1 MFLLHF
7 LDFLA
12 KISPVAFLMKL
23 GRGLGCI
30 FYWIDRKHRNIAFT
44 NLRNAF
50 PEYTQD
56 QIRNITKRV
65 FQNLV
70 LVGCEVL
77 ILSQK
82 NPHAWRD
89 HIFEEGYEHLQKAK
103 KSGKAILFLTGHSGN
118 WELLAKLGRWA
129 GFINSVVAR
138 DVKNK
143 KVQNWI
149 QSIRAR
155 YNVNVISKGQIRH
168 IVGAFDQGHTVG
180 ALVDQDGGVRGT
192 FAPFFGR
199 LASTPTGIIRLGLKY
214 GVPILPGFLRRLS
227 DRLEYRAFIGK
238 DLTEGLDGLSLD
250 EQEKIVLERFT
261 LSLENFI
268 REDPSQW
275 LWLHRR
281 WKTRPPGE
289 ITRYEKKMLLLND
302 GKPGHFNQI
311 LAIANGFPDWEKNI
325 CFIHFKSSFHRFMV
339 SLSLFFG
346 LHSMKLLRWCLSKD
360 SLQQLPIWSP
370 SLILACGSLS
380 APVAFFLKH
389 YYEAKTVLLMK
400 SGVSHPEKL
409 FDLVVLP
416 THDSY
421 SSLNAKNVLILQGMP
436 TLVSK
441 EIADRSTK
449 ILSDKLSLDVGR
461 KIGVLIGGDSER
473 LEMKASEMEVLVDF
487 LLNICEKN
495 STQILMATSRRTPL
509 EIEQIFERKLGQQ
522 KHVHLLCAK
531 DYPENPIPGVLGLA
545 EIVLVTEDSFSMI
558 MEAIHSGCFVIT
570 IRLPQKSS
578 RPLKYEITLNA
589 FEKSG
594 RIRRCWPKDL
604 APILENLKNEMGKK
618 EIDSQ
623 ETLLVQQE
631 ILRLFESPSQVKS

>member
-1 MFLLHF
+1 M
-7 LDFLA
+7 
-12 KISPVAFLMKL
+12 PVAFLMKL
-23 GRGLGCI
+23 GRGLGCV
-30 FYWIDRKHRNIAFT
+30 FYWVDRKHRHIAFT

-89 HIFEEGYEHLQKAK
+89 HIFEEGYEHLQKAR

-143 KVQNWI
+143 KIQSWI

-155 YNVNVISKGQIRH
+155 YDVNVISKGQIRH
-168 IVGAFDQGHTVG
+168 IVEAFDQGHTVG

-227 DRLEYRAFIGK
+227 DRLEYRAFIGR
-238 DLTEGLDGLSLD
+238 DLTEGLEGLSFD
-250 EQEKIVLERFT
+250 EKEKIVLERFT

-281 WKTRPPGE
+281 WKTRPQGE
-289 ITRYEKKMLLLND
+289 IPRYEKKMLLLND

-311 LAIANGFPDWEKNI
+311 LAIANGFPDWEKNVCLI
-325 CFIHFKSSFHRFMV
+325 QFKSSFHRFMV
-339 SLSLFFG
+339 SLSMFFG
-346 LHSMKLLRWCLSKD
+346 LSSMRFLRWSLSKG

-380 APVAFFLKH
+380 APVAFFLKS
-389 YYEAKTVLLMK
+389 YYIAKTVFLMK
-400 SGVSHPEKL
+400 SGISHPEKL

-416 THDSY
+416 THDAY
-421 SSLNAKNVLILQGMP
+421 SNLDAKNILTLQGMP

-441 EIADRSTK
+441 EIMQKAAQT
-449 ILSDKLSLDVGR
+449 LSEKLNLGVGR
-461 KIGVLIGGDSER
+461 KIGILIGGHSER
-473 LEMKASEMEVLVDF
+473 LEMKSSEMEILGQA
-487 LLNICEKN
+487 LLKVCEKN
-495 STQILMATSRRTPL
+495 STQLLLATSRRTPL
-509 EIEQIFERKLGQQ
+509 EVEQVLEKKLGQQ
-522 KHVHLLCAK
+522 KHAHLLWAK
-531 DYPENPIPGVLGLA
+531 DYLENPIPGILGLVD
-545 EIVLVTEDSFSMI
+545 IVLVTEDSFSMI
-558 MEAIHSGCFVIT
+558 MEAVHSGCFVVT
-570 IRLPQKSS
+570 IRLPQKGS
-578 RPLKYEITLNA
+578 RSLKYEKTLDV
-589 FEKSG
+589 FEQSG
-594 RIRRCWPKDL
+594 RIRRCGPKDI
-604 APILENLKNEMGKK
+604 ATVLEDFLKNEISKK
-618 EIDSQ
+618 EIDNQ

-631 ILRLFESPSQVKS
+631 VLKLFEPLTQVKS